1 MPTKNCIPKKLI
13 KPLPEGLTWD
23 GKDFIRHCPDCGKEL
38 RYRRRDHAT
47 QMLRGNSSCNSCGA
61 RKRGARNTGHHRGVS
76 ISYFEAKK
84 IDALKRGYCF
94 DITIDDVAGL
104 LEEQMHQC
112 ALTGE
117 PVALDKCSSPS
128 GSLDRIDNS
137 KGYTKD
143 NIQITT
149 KEINMLRGYFSIEDF
164 VRFCNLVATRKG

>member
-1 MPTKNCIPKKLI
+1 MPSKYTIPKKLI

-23 GKDFIRHCPDCGKEL
+23 GKDFIRSCPDCGKEL

-47 QMLRGNSSCNSCGA
+47 QMLRIQTSCNSCGT
-61 RKRGARNTGHHRGVS
+61 RKRGAKNTGYYRGVS

-84 IDALKRGYCF
+84 SDAIARGYCF
-94 DITIDDVAGL
+94 EITIDDVADL
-104 LEEQMHQC
+104 LEEQMYQC

-117 PVALDKCSSPS
+117 PVALDKSSGSS

-137 KGYTKD
+137 KGYTVN

-149 KEINMLRGYFSIEDF
+149 KDINMLRGSFSVERFIELC
-164 VRFCNLVATRKG
+164 RKVAVA